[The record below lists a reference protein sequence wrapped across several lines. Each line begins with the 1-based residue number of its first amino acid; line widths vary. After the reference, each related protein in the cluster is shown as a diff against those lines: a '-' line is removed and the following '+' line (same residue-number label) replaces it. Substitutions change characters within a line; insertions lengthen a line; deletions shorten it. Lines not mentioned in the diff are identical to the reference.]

1 MTQVVLRV
9 RLIDG
14 DRLDVTVDDPSAP
27 DQDGAVDNAVAALA
41 GTSGVLRCR
50 HANRDVVLFSRG
62 VAALEV
68 APLGAVL

>member
-1 MTQVVLRV
+1 LTQVVLRV

-14 DRLDVTVDDPSAP
+14 DRLDVTVDCPAAQ
-27 DQDGAVDNAVAALA
+27 DQDGAVEHAVAAL
-41 GTSGVLRCR
+41 TDPSGVLRCR

-68 APLGAVL
+68 APLGPVL

>member
-1 MTQVVLRV
+1 MAQVVLRV
-9 RLIDG
+9 RLVDG
-14 DRLDVTVDDPSAP
+14 DRLDVTVDDSTASDP
-27 DQDGAVDNAVAALA
+27 DRAVEHAVATLSEP
-41 GTSGVLRCR
+41 SGVLRCR